1 VFALFTAGA
10 TEGER
15 AAAERKMDAWLKR
28 HGKTPEDIQSILV
41 QAAKDD
47 EAARPPPPPSDPRD
61 AASSPFD
68 DLTFTPAGLVE
79 GILTK
84 YVTMP
89 AHLACILALWICF
102 THVYTRFRIAPRAA
116 LISDMPESGKST
128 ALDVARHLVLRPNP
142 EALGTGAAIEEFLD
156 QGPGTILLDELD
168 HVDAEARKRLQRIW
182 NLGHKRGETLSLKVG
197 GRRKLIKI
205 HAPMLAAGIGGFL
218 APTQKSRTFTLEM
231 EPSTAETKPEREFDD
246 TDVDD
251 LNAVYIF
258 LRRWSAR
265 GNLYPKPAMPPG
277 VLRRVA
283 DNVKGLLAI
292 ADSCGEAWG
301 RGAREAV
308 TALLEKERAE
318 RPQIVLIRHGLIF
331 EIYDLDQIGS
341 VQFNKELLRL
351 DLPDARWT
359 QYRSASGTDH
369 LHPLRMDEQ
378 ATLLGKVGIRSM
390 RIRPP
395 GRGNVSGMNL
405 PSFKRPSKSK
415 VLRLRKNRNSGASG
429 YGWYARPNRPLRPSQ
444 AGREQKVILSPRV
457 HTDTNPHIE

>member
-1 VFALFTAGA
+1 MAKKKTPAQHFANVFALFTAGA

-28 HGKTPEDIQSILV
+28 HGKTRADIQSILV
-41 QAAKDD
+41 QAVKDD

-68 DLTFTPAGLVE
+68 DLTFTPARLVE

-102 THVYTRFRIAPRAA
+102 THVYTRFRIAPRVA

-231 EPSTAETKPEREFDD
+231 EPYTAETKPEREFDD

-265 GNLYPKPAMPPG
+265 VNLNPKPAMPPG
-277 VLRRVA
+277 VLRRFA

-301 RGAREAV
+301 RRAREAV

-318 RPQIVLIRHGLIF
+318 RPQIVLIRHGLLIF

-341 VQFNKELLRL
+341 VQFNKELPRL

-359 QYRSASGTDH
+359 QYRGASGTDY

-395 GRGNVSGMNL
+395 G
-405 PSFKRPSKSK
+405 KRQCFGYKLAQFQEVQQKHGVAAPQETELRRER
-415 VLRLRKNRNSGASG
+415 LRLV
-429 YGWYARPNRPLRPSQ
+429 RP
-444 AGREQKVILSPRV
+444 AE
-457 HTDTNPHIE
+457 